1 MRNAGV
7 DERDELVLGFE
18 LGVKNVARHIYDLKK
33 LHMLVAFVIF
43 LHFKLNVLAL
53 GMAYILTAM
62 LVVRIAL
69 ISRLRAYFLHLKD
82 CAR

>member
-1 MRNAGV
+1 MRHTGV

-43 LHFKLNVLAL
+43 LHFKLDVLTL
-53 GMAYILTAM
+53 GLTVFTVL
-62 LVVRIAL
+62 LVIFRG
-69 ISRLRAYFLHLKD
+69 SRLHVKILHLKD
-82 CAR
+82 CAG